1 MPGSSST
8 SLDSLVRRDSPQS
21 HILDDIRISDH
32 SPAVTRPTS
41 SSTPPAASPRGS
53 ETRELLEAQPPI
65 ARPRLA
71 VLRDRPQRA
80 STTSAAVQNMLEALT
95 GTPRAAAQLP
105 SVPRTRDWTKPEL
118 LIALLALVLTF
129 VSTVVTGLSLQAAKT
144 ANPK

>member
-1 MPGSSST
+1 MSSSSST
-8 SLDSLVRRDSPQS
+8 SLDSLVREDSPQS
-21 HILDDIRISDH
+21 HILDDIRISDN

-80 STTSAAVQNMLEALT
+80 STSAAVQNMLDALT

-129 VSTVVTGLSLQAAKT
+129 VSTVVTGLSLRAAKT
-144 ANPK
+144 TNPK